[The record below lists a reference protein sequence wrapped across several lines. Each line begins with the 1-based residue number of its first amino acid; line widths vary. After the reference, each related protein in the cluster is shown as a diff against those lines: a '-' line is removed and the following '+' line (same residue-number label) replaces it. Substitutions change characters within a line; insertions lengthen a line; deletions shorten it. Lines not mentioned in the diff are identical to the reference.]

1 MRFIGIIKIMRWA
14 LLPVL
19 MILFGMVGIQ
29 ESFAE
34 QAAGKSIWETN
45 SNKVCGDRLCS
56 ENPQNQEIFSN
67 TKIESPK
74 KQMKQGVL
82 PEDVICKERLELV
95 IRINGLAAC
104 VKPETAVKMQKI
116 NMLYKSVKFSDTNET
131 IASEK
136 EIETIPASDMSIVNF
151 YITDNDLNISHNAV
165 EVISTAGLFEFTI
178 NGISISGPE
187 KIIETGRDTGKF
199 YMKLELPSTVNGIP
213 LDQDDTVVIKYLDAS
228 DDAGEQRVLTKSFT
242 LTKTF
247 AKVETSGGGSRI
259 GHEFTFRIYEPDAN
273 RDSKNEDKIPLSSFE
288 FRGEGGIRTTLANPK
303 FNANSSSL
311 IETGPN
317 TSTFEVKIK
326 IPRQLDGKT
335 IHIGDKY
342 EIRYID
348 RSTPSGTDEKIVFNG
363 RIG

>member
-1 MRFIGIIKIMRWA
+1 MRFIGIIKIMRWS
-14 LLPVL
+14 LLLVL
-19 MILFGMVGIQ
+19 MILFGIVGIQ
-29 ESFAE
+29 ESFAV

-56 ENPQNQEIFSN
+56 ENSQNQEIFSN

-74 KQMKQGVL
+74 KQMLQGVF

-104 VKPETAVKMQKI
+104 VKSETAVKMQKI
-116 NMLYKSVKFSDTNET
+116 NMLFNSVKFTDTNEI

-151 YITDNDLNISHNAV
+151 YITDNDLNLAHNAV

-178 NGISISGPE
+178 NGVSISGPE
-187 KIIETGRDTGKF
+187 KIIETGPNTGKF
-199 YMKLELPSTVNGIP
+199 YMKLELPDTVNGIP
-213 LDQDDTVVIKYLDAS
+213 LEQDDTVVIKYLDAS
-228 DDAGEQRVLTKSFT
+228 DVSGEQRVLTKSFT

-288 FRGEGGIRTTLANPK
+288 YRGDGGIRTTLANPK

-317 TSTFEVKIK
+317 TNTFEVKIK

-348 RSTPSGTDEKIVFNG
+348 RSTPSGTDEKIIFKG
-363 RIG
+363 KIG